1 MFRQFL
7 LKPEIDAEDIRLA
20 EGHRSPFWTDNLPPE
35 NDPVITVAVDLF
47 GRLRVEFA
55 SIRTQIAI
63 YGIVLY
69 VLWIAVAVG
78 TAISTDGLSR
88 WADVIG
94 SIMLAWVVL
103 AFLQGW
109 RIFRLIS
116 EKDRAIDA
124 VARDSVRRYEEWL
137 EGLRLSDPDEYMR
150 ITTWNSDLRPLE
162 ARLKLNEYF

>member
-20 EGHRSPFWTDNLPPE
+20 EGHRSPFWTDDISPE

-47 GRLRVEFA
+47 RRLRVEFG
-55 SIRTQIAI
+55 SIRTQVAI
-63 YGIVLY
+63 YGIALY
-69 VLWIAVAVG
+69 VLWMVVAVG
-78 TAISTDGLSR
+78 TAITSDGLSR

-94 SIMLAWVVL
+94 SIMLAWVVF
-103 AFLQGW
+103 AFLHGW

-137 EGLRLSDPDEYMR
+137 DGVRLSNPDEYIR
-150 ITTWNSDLRPLE
+150 ITTWNSDMRSLE
-162 ARLKLNEYF
+162 ARIKLNEYF

>member
-1 MFRQFL
+1 VFRQFL
-7 LKPEIDAEDIRLA
+7 SKPEIDAEDIRLA
-20 EGHRSPFWTDNLPPE
+20 EGYRSPFWTDDLSPE

-47 GRLRVEFA
+47 RRLRVEFS
-55 SIRTQIAI
+55 SIRTQLAL
-63 YGIVLY
+63 YGIALY
-69 VLWIAVAVG
+69 VLWVVVAIG
-78 TAISTDGLSR
+78 TALSTDGLSR

-94 SIMLAWVVL
+94 SIMVAWVVV

-116 EKDRAIDA
+116 EKDRAVDA

-137 EGLRLSDPDEYMR
+137 DGLRLSDPEEYLR
-150 ITTWNSDLRPLE
+150 ITTWDLDLRTIE